1 MGGAIR
7 RGHSR
12 QTASGL
18 IGAGLTRA
26 SQGLKITLAVKRITS
41 SCRPVHCSHN
51 AVYAPAGVGHQ
62 PLEAHMTRFLNTLIA
77 MMILASPVLAQD
89 LQGTLKKIR
98 DTKTFTIG
106 FREASFPFSFLDDR
120 KKPAGYSVDL
130 CTHVADSLK
139 QYPGLSDL
147 QVKMVPVT
155 PENRLAMVANGTV
168 DIECGSTTSTLA
180 RQEQVDF
187 SYMTFVDGGSILIST
202 ASNIERFSDLA
213 GKRVAVIPGTTTEK
227 NMAEE
232 LQKANITVQVVQVK
246 EHSDGIAAIEKGS
259 ADAYASD
266 RIILIGLAMTSK
278 NPDKLAIADQYF
290 SYEPYGLVL
299 RRGDTD
305 FRLAVNRV
313 LARLYRSGEIIQIY
327 ERWFGPFD
335 RTSNLLQS
343 MYLLFSLPE

>member
-1 MGGAIR
+1 
-7 RGHSR
+7 
-12 QTASGL
+12 L
-18 IGAGLTRA
+18 AGT
-26 SQGLKITLAVKRITS
+26 G
-41 SCRPVHCSHN
+41 
-51 AVYAPAGVGHQ
+51 YQ
-62 PLEAHMTRFLNTLIA
+62 PLEAHMTRFLNTLFA
-77 MMILASPVLAQD
+77 MMILAGPALAQD
-89 LQGTLKKIR
+89 LQGTLKKVR

-106 FREASFPFSFLDDR
+106 FREASFPFSFIDDQ

-130 CTHVADSLK
+130 CTHVANSLR
-139 QYPGLSDL
+139 QYPGLSEL

-155 PENRLAMVANGTV
+155 PENRLAMVANGSV
-168 DIECGSTTSTLA
+168 DIECGSTTSTLT

-232 LQKANITVQVVQVK
+232 LQKADITVQVVKVK
-246 EHSDGIAAIEKGS
+246 EHSDGIAAIENGS

-278 NPDKLAIADQYF
+278 DPNKLAIADQYF
-290 SYEPYGLVL
+290 SYEPYGLML
-299 RRGDTD
+299 RRGDAD

-343 MYLLFSLPE
+343 MYLLYSLPE